1 MAASTERRREAERIK
16 RKYDNRV
23 PVIAECAKG
32 SSLPEIDKKK
42 YLVPSDLTVA
52 QFQYVIRK
60 RIQLD
65 ADQAIFIFVETM
77 EKGRKTHTLPPTSDS
92 MLSTYNQYKDDDG
105 FLYVTY
111 HGDSTFGAQS

>member
-1 MAASTERRREAERIK
+1 MGSYPFLSTDSLHILLHTHAHTPHTHTHTPSLSKASIMKGKSFRQTHTLEERRREAERIK

-60 RIQLD
+60 
-65 ADQAIFIFVETM
+65 
-77 EKGRKTHTLPPTSDS
+77 PSS
-92 MLSTYNQYKDDDG
+92 S
-105 FLYVTY
+105 
-111 HGDSTFGAQS
+111 

>member
-1 MAASTERRREAERIK
+1 MGTLEERRREAERIK

-23 PVIAECAKG
+23 
-32 SSLPEIDKKK
+32 PEIDKKK

-65 ADQAIFIFVETM
+65 ADQAIFICVETM